1 MMRSYRTL
9 IILAVVAAL
18 IVPVCTTFAKPKP
31 RAVVDAGIIA
41 PAVSVFPGTKYD
53 NIYTQEA
60 LADGATGSFE
70 VLQAESAKFVA
81 VQFWADGLLPSTT
94 YRVYF
99 DQNGVVAG
107 DISTA
112 GPCQFISTF
121 TTDETGYAEWYYE
134 TPTLAANTYV
144 WSIYINRIIYTG
156 PKLTTNNTV
165 LISDNLNF
173 TIN

>member
-1 MMRSYRTL
+1 MRSYRTL
-9 IILAVVAAL
+9 ILAVLLVAL

-31 RAVVDAGIIA
+31 RAVVDAGVIA

-60 LADGATGSFE
+60 YDDGATGSFE

-81 VQFWADGLLPSTT
+81 VQLWADGLLPNTT
-94 YRVYF
+94 YRVYV
-99 DQNGVVAG
+99 DQNGVTPG
-107 DISTA
+107 DVSTA
-112 GPCQFISTF
+112 GPCTLISTF
-121 TTDETGYAEWYYE
+121 TTDATGYAEWYYE
-134 TPTLAANTYV
+134 TPSLAAGTYV
-144 WSIYINRIIYTG
+144 WSVYINRIIYTG